1 MRRSRLADEGITKE
15 ELGGG
20 IRLMSPRP
28 RPLHIEVAT
37 GLSSTLVHR
46 FGEKNRGSG
55 GGLGGWWI
63 LSEPELRIHRYKLVP
78 DLAGWRIARMP
89 DLPDEAAFKLAP
101 DWVCEV
107 LSPATA
113 DIDRHVKLPR
123 YAGLGVEHAW
133 LIDADAQHIE
143 VYGLLPQGGYKQ
155 LRQVG
160 VRAPPRLPPFEAA
173 ALDLRKLFTSRTS
186 AG

>member
-1 MRRSRLADEGITKE
+1 MGKSRLADEGITKE

-37 GLSSTLVHR
+37 GLTTVLRPR
-46 FGEKNRGSG
+46 FSEKNRGSDG
-55 GGLGGWWI
+55 GQGGWWI
-63 LSEPELRIHRYKLVP
+63 LAEPELRIHRYKLVP
-78 DLAGWRIARMP
+78 DVAGWRTSRMP

-123 YAGLGVEHAW
+123 YAELGVEHAW
-133 LIDADAQHIE
+133 LIDADTQRIE
-143 VYGLLPQGGYKQ
+143 VYGLLRQGGYKQ

-160 VRAPPRLPPFEAA
+160 VQAPLALPPFDAV
-173 ALDLRKLFTSRTS
+173 ALDLRELFTCRTS
-186 AG
+186 AR